1 MRVMYWSEKFWP
13 YIGGV
18 EVIATRLVQAFRTRG
33 HEVIVVTAHDG
44 LSLPDEDHYKGIP
57 VFRFPFFEAL
67 APSGLRQLIEVRQR
81 VASLKQHFKPDV
93 IHINFSGPTVFF
105 HLATA
110 TTYSA
115 PVLLTK
121 HASFPIHVTGR
132 DTLVEQ
138 ALRNADWVTANS
150 AAVLAES
157 RRQVPEIIPRSSL
170 IYNAMDVPA
179 VSPEPLPHGAPRLL
193 CLGRLSEEKGFDLAL
208 EAFALLR
215 DAFPR
220 ARLIIAG
227 NGPARPALERQT
239 AELGLAESVDFIG
252 WVAPHKVPGLMN
264 TTTVVVMPSR
274 REGFGLV
281 ALEAALMAR
290 PIVATRV
297 GGLPEVVAHNETG
310 LLVEPDDSKALAE
323 AISALIIDRNMAAQ
337 MGQAGRRWARKM
349 FCWERCVD
357 AYAALYGELTREA
370 IHVDVAKSLS
380 PQ

>member
-1 MRVMYWSEKFWP
+1 MRVLYWSEKFWP

-18 EVIATRLVQAFRTRG
+18 EVIATRLVQAFRARG
-33 HEVIVVTAHDG
+33 HEVIVVTTHDG
-44 LSLPDEDHYKGIP
+44 LDLPDEDHYNEIP

-67 APSGLRQLIEVRQR
+67 APSGLRQLMKVQQR
-81 VASLKQHFKPDV
+81 IAGLKQHFKPDL

-110 TTYSA
+110 KAYSA
-115 PVLLTK
+115 PVLLTR
-121 HASFPIHVTGR
+121 HGSFPIHVTGR

-179 VSPEPLPHGAPRLL
+179 LPPKPLPYGAPRLL

-208 EAFALLR
+208 GAFALLR
-215 DAFPR
+215 DAFPC

-227 NGPARPALERQT
+227 NGPARPTLERQT
-239 AELGLAESVDFIG
+239 AELGLAESVDFVG
-252 WVAPHKVPGLMN
+252 WVAPHEVPALMN
-264 TTTVVVMPSR
+264 AATVVVMPSR
-274 REGFGLV
+274 YEGFGLV

-297 GGLPEVVAHNETG
+297 GGLPEVVAHNDTG
-310 LLVEPDDSKALAE
+310 LLVEPEDSKALAA
-323 AISALIIDRNMAAQ
+323 AISALLADWSMAAQ
-337 MGQAGRRWARKM
+337 MGQAGRLRAQNM
-349 FCWERCVD
+349 FCWTRCVD
-357 AYAALYGELTREA
+357 AYTTLYRELIREA
-370 IHVDVAKSLS
+370 IHVDAAQSLS
-380 PQ
+380 S